1 MCEYFSCI
9 VTRDLRIL
17 WCEEVSH
24 EATIARAGLKDD
36 YEDAVNR
43 PFVRLEV
50 PEGDM
55 DRYRVDEESTLPLWY
70 IIAEDDIRGKVKK
83 LVRKL
88 NPLRQARNKLY
99 AEQKLVRD
107 KLYAEQKLVRDKLYA
122 EQQTARDKLDAEQQP
137 AWDKLDAE
145 QQPAWDKLGAEQQSA
160 RDKLGVEQ
168 QLAWSALFGGIE
180 GYLPG
185 RQERWVWRWD
195 GHRWSTAVVA

>member
-1 MCEYFSCI
+1 MRAMCEYFSCI

-88 NPLRQARNKLY
+88 NLLRQARNKLY
-99 AEQKLVRD
+99 AEQQT
-107 KLYAEQKLVRDKLYA
+107 AWDKLYA
-122 EQQTARDKLDAEQQP
+122 EQQSARGKLYAERQPARDKLNAEQRQARDKLNAEQRQ

-145 QQPAWDKLGAEQQSA
+145 QQPAKDKLDAEQQLV
-160 RDKLGVEQ
+160 RDKLDAEQ
-168 QLAWSALFGGIE
+168 RPAWIEMFIGIPGYVSSE
-180 GYLPG
+180 G
-185 RQERWVWRWD
+185 E
-195 GHRWSTAVVA
+195 